1 MKEDENMNKQKKDQ
15 KNDNNK
21 DSKSVQYVNVKA
33 FLVHVCKYRDILI
46 LINSRVK

>member
-1 MKEDENMNKQKKDQ
+1 MKEDESMNKKKRP

-33 FLVHVCKYRDILI
+33 FLVHVCKYRE
-46 LINSRVK
+46 INSRVK

>member
-1 MKEDENMNKQKKDQ
+1 MKEDENMNKQKKRPK

-33 FLVHVCKYRDILI
+33 FLVHVCKYRE
-46 LINSRVK
+46 INSRVK